1 VLLRRRGE
9 FLLGAQDKAL
19 LRAILHA
26 RVGTRL
32 AYPCSLASEDARVSV
47 VRESPIPTKTELSAI
62 NYRHLFWK
70 ILHFEARN
78 PAATEPKRRGVCD

>member
-9 FLLGAQDKAL
+9 SLLGAQDKAL

-26 RVGTRL
+26 RVGHARL

-47 VRESPIPTKTELSAI
+47 IRESPIPTKTELSAI
-62 NYRHLFWK
+62 DYRLSTLP
-70 ILHFEARN
+70 ITGG
-78 PAATEPKRRGVCD
+78 AAA